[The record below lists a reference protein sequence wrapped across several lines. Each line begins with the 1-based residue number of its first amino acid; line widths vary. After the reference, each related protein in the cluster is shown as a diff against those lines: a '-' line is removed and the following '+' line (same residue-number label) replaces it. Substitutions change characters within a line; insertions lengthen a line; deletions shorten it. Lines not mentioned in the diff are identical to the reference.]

1 MFLHGFYLLGIVF
14 LFWAQPSWL
23 ACAPVKEAPEKSIL
37 FYNPESNV
45 DSFAAMKTMMD
56 RYLKKTGAYTFQPF
70 NDRDIFEK
78 FLMDRRKGI
87 VILSSWHFQI
97 LKQKLSLKPSLV
109 GVVEGKTTQ
118 VRILVSKN
126 ADSLAALG
134 DFTVASA
141 GSEAYSESILVEM
154 LFARQRPIG
163 PMPQILIVPK
173 DIDAL
178 MAVGFDL
185 ATAALTSKS
194 CLDMLIT
201 INPRLHEKLNV
212 IEISQT
218 FLHPLV
224 TTIEVGG
231 DLPGEA
237 RDFFEGMA
245 NTTEGRRCLD
255 VIGLDNW
262 KKLSQADWEL
272 LGQPEKG
279 N

>member
-1 MFLHGFYLLGIVF
+1 
-14 LFWAQPSWL
+14 
-23 ACAPVKEAPEKSIL
+23 
-37 FYNPESNV
+37 
-45 DSFAAMKTMMD
+45 
-56 RYLKKTGAYTFQPF
+56 
-70 NDRDIFEK
+70 
-78 FLMDRRKGI
+78 
-87 VILSSWHFQI
+87 
-97 LKQKLSLKPSLV
+97 
-109 GVVEGKTTQ
+109 
-118 VRILVSKN
+118 
-126 ADSLAALG
+126 
-134 DFTVASA
+134 